1 MAYQYNQRENNDF
14 WFIMPADTGLRSCTL
29 YLTQEEAH
37 SRHCW
42 VANVIANQKLEG
54 LEVDIQTRSDLQELA
69 NGSLTV
75 DEALKR
81 LHARIGHVQI

>member
-1 MAYQYNQRENNDF
+1 
-14 WFIMPADTGLRSCTL
+14 
-29 YLTQEEAH
+29 
-37 SRHCW
+37 